1 MSDPKADKP
10 AKDRQDT
17 TTNPDEATE
26 LQAGVGQIIVDFE
39 LEQGRTVKVP
49 QPKRKRVVFKY

>member
-1 MSDPKADKP
+1 MSDTDKD
-10 AKDRQDT
+10 KKDT
-17 TTNPDEATE
+17 TTNPEDATD

-39 LEQGRTVKVP
+39 LDQGKTVKIP